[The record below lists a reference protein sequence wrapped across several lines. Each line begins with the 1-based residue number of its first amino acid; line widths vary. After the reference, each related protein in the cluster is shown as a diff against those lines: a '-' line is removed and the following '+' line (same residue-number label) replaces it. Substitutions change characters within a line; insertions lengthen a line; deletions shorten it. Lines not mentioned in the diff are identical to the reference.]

1 MKKLFALLLAVA
13 LLCSLTVVA
22 FAEGGYTIT
31 INAATSGHTYEA
43 YQVFAG
49 TLSEDG
55 KLGNIAWG
63 SGVNGEALLEAL
75 TNDENL
81 GTIFANCTDAASVA
95 DVLSGMK
102 DEDTALQMF
111 AGVVGANLSEVMTAS
126 TAEGT
131 TYTIAGVEAGYYFIK
146 DADDSLNDKY
156 NAYTRFILKVTNDTA
171 VTAKMDVPEVEKK
184 IKDTNDT
191 TGVTSDWQ
199 DSADY
204 DIGDDIPYQITATL
218 ADNVSEYDTYMVK
231 ITDTMSKGLTYNDDV
246 IIMLDGFDVTD
257 DFTIEATTDE
267 ETGVTTLV
275 ISCDDVKALGATN
288 DSVIV
293 VEYTAELNEEAVIG
307 SEGNPNT
314 VYMEYSNNPNSEQEG
329 ADEDTGKTPTDTVIA
344 FTYKVVVNKVDES
357 GESLTGAAFKLEKLT
372 LGEAVEGAEPEATWE
387 LVKEFE
393 LEEEGQ
399 TVFDFVG
406 LDDGT
411 YRLTETVT
419 PDGYNTIDPIEFTVT
434 ADHVI
439 LSDAPALRTLTGEA
453 VTGEIQFTVDDTE
466 DEDALSTTVVNNS
479 GTILPGTGGMGTTLF
494 YIIGGILLLGAVVVL
509 VSKKRVDAE

>member
-49 TLSEDG
+49 SLAEDG

-63 SGVNGEALLEAL
+63 DGVNAETLLAALQAEEA
-75 TNDENL
+75 
-81 GTIFANCTDAASVA
+81 FAACTDAASVA

-102 DEDTALQMF
+102 DEAATLKMF
-111 AGVVGANLSEVMTAS
+111 AGVVGAHLSEVMTAS
-126 TAEGT
+126 TGEGT
-131 TYTIAGVEAGYYFIK
+131 TYTIAVAEAGYYFIK
-146 DADDSLNDKY
+146 DEDGSLTEHD
-156 NAYTRFILKVTNDTA
+156 AYTRFMLKVVKDIN
-171 VTAKMDVPEVEKK
+171 VTAKMDVPEIVKK
-184 IKDTNDT
+184 IQDTNDT
-191 TGVTSDWQ
+191 TGETTGWQ

-231 ITDTMSKGLTYNDDV
+231 ITDTMSKGLTYNQDAVVTIDGEET
-246 IIMLDGFDVTD
+246 DGF
-257 DFTIEATTDE
+257 TITAETNEAG
-267 ETGVTTLV
+267 ETVLIIT
-275 ISCDDVKALGATN
+275 CDDVKALGATN

-293 VEYTAELNEEAVIG
+293 VEYTAELNEDAIIG

-329 ADEDTGKTPTDTVIA
+329 ASEDTGKTPTDTVIA
-344 FTYKVVVNKVDES
+344 FTYKVVVDKVDED
-357 GESLTGAAFKLEKLT
+357 ENPLEGAMFTLEKYVLGGNGEGEWIAV
-372 LGEAVEGAEPEATWE
+372 GEAEVTDGVTFT
-387 LVKEFE
+387 FE
-393 LEEEGQ
+393 
-399 TVFDFVG
+399 G
-406 LDDGT
+406 LDDGN
-411 YRLTETVT
+411 YRLTETTT

-434 ADHVI
+434 AKHAEEADT
-439 LSDAPALRTLTGEA
+439 PTLTELSGDPF
-453 VTGEIQFTVDDTE
+453 TGTVETG
-466 DEDALSTTVVNNS
+466 ALTMMVVNNS